1 MFILSPIFM
10 RWSAPL
16 SSKTDGPTVSP
27 DGVHILNIHL
37 HSIVCPHQSITMF
50 KRLNPD
56 KDVLQVQHHS
66 HLLLE
71 FTRSWLSL
79 NNIAPSWSKHVCSSV
94 YNQEVFFF
102 HCQMLIHNFDGL
114 WHSSSDS
121 FFAPQLVWMRS
132 FFLFKVHCIAPRWLN
147 LSRSVE
153 KSWCHFCQGFCK
165 FNLIF
170 FLFDNLSCSGIK
182 SHISNVMSIQV

>member
-1 MFILSPIFM
+1 M

-114 WHSSSDS
+114 WR
-121 FFAPQLVWMRS
+121 LIIW
-132 FFLFKVHCIAPRWLN
+132 FFLCTPAGLN
-147 LSRSVE
+147 ALV
-153 KSWCHFCQGFCK
+153 FPFQGPLYCP
-165 FNLIF
+165 
-170 FLFDNLSCSGIK
+170 
-182 SHISNVMSIQV
+182 